1 MHQTLFHDEK
11 LNNQRLE
18 WSFLNVVKVTYEDPI
33 ANLIFRGEKLKVFLL
48 KSGTRQERPF
58 FTTPVQ
64 HGAGNS
70 NQRS

>member
-1 MHQTLFHDEK
+1 M
-11 LNNQRLE
+11 
-18 WSFLNVVKVTYEDPI
+18 VKVTYEDPI